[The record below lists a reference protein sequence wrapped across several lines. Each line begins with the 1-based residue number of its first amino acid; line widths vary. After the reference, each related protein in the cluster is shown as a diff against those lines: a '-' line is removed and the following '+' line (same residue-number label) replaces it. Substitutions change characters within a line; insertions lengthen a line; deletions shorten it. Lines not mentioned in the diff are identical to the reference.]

1 MQKAINF
8 LRGVKPTDDIVII
21 FNNDAD
27 GICACALIEKYIEK
41 IGGRK
46 PYIISQPMPMDKN
59 IIRRLQTTL
68 PNKLIFLDLAVD
80 QQQGI
85 LKKIGSI
92 CDILIIDHHKV
103 YKDLTGKNVVHYNPR
118 FKNSKTYQSTSYLIY
133 KIISKITDISE
144 YLWIAGIGMIFD
156 YDLSYS
162 QDLVDE
168 IKKKYSIKDMRKSVL
183 AKWSAMI
190 SASRAT
196 KALSCEQ
203 TVHMLENVKYF
214 MDFSNINDVDKMEK
228 SYQEISNEIA
238 AIMDDAESN
247 SERIGKII
255 FYEIKSKFN
264 LASDI
269 STRFSEKHKDNLVV
283 IYEKKESK
291 IKVSARNQSNKI
303 DAGAALKRATYGLK
317 ASGGGHEAAAGA
329 TLKPGDWGKFK
340 ENLVKIVNG

>member
-1 MQKAINF
+1 MKKAIDF
-8 LRGVKPTDDIVII
+8 LKGIKPTDDIVII

-27 GICACALIEKYIEK
+27 GICSCTLVDKYIEM

-118 FKNSKTYQSTSYLIY
+118 FKKNDIYQSTSYLAY
-133 KIISKITDISE
+133 KIISEITDISDL
-144 YLWIAGIGMIFD
+144 LWISGIGMIAD
-156 YDLSYS
+156 YNIEDSK
-162 QDLVDE
+162 DLVEE
-168 IKKKYSIKDMRKSVL
+168 IEKKYGIKDLKKSDL
-183 AKWSAMI
+183 GKWSAMI

-196 KALSCEQ
+196 KAISCEQ
-203 TVHMLENVKYF
+203 TVNMLKGVK
-214 MDFSNINDVDKMEK
+214 DFSDFGNIEGVGKMEE
-228 SYQEISNEIA
+228 SYKTIENEMA
-238 AIMDDAESN
+238 AILQDAEAN
-247 SERIGKII
+247 SEKNGKVI
-255 FYEIKSKFN
+255 FYEIKSKYN
-264 LASDI
+264 LPSRI
-269 STRFSEKHKDNLVV
+269 STIFSERYPDKLIV
-283 IYEKKESK
+283 IYEKMESK

-303 DAGAALKRATYGLK
+303 DAGASLKRATYDLK

-329 TLKPGDWGKFK
+329 SIKPHDWEKFK
-340 ENLVKIVNG
+340 EKLIKIVNG